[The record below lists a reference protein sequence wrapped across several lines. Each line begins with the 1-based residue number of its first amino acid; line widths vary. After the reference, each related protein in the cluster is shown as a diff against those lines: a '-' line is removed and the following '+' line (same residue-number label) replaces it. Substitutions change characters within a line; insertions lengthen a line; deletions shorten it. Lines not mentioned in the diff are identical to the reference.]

1 MLTMYQVLRA
11 TDTNRDTSST
21 DPTTQSEQCQVAVKM
36 LGAGGLREEAGRT
49 LTLRLCPQ
57 KVKLLRT
64 NARLRSTSLN
74 ATVAVRKEGGRGED
88 RAEAQ
93 VLRCA
98 CLADLRLGSQQRRRE
113 GQKKGSKERWV
124 GR

>member
-1 MLTMYQVLRA
+1 MYQVLRA

-64 NARLRSTSLN
+64 TSGRLRSTSLN
-74 ATVAVRKEGGRGED
+74 ATVAVRKEGGRTGLKLKYYG
-88 RAEAQ
+88 
-93 VLRCA
+93 VCA
-98 CLADLRLGSQQRRRE
+98 
-113 GQKKGSKERWV
+113 
-124 GR
+124 